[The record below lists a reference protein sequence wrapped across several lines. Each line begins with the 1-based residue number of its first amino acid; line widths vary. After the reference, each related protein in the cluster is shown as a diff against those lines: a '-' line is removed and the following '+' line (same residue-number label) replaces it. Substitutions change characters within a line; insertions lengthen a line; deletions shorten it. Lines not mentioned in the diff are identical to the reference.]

1 MATNTT
7 TRKVIVIE
15 VEGKQAN
22 ITVDGVSKSFK
33 QLNTEIA
40 KMKTGMENTNMATG
54 AASATVL
61 ELGRAVSDSN
71 YGIRGMANN
80 LSQVA
85 SNFIYTTKQAGTF
98 MGGLVNIGR
107 AFMGPLGLIFLFQ
120 GAIALLERWAIESE
134 KAENATDDLSDSL
147 KQEMNILKL
156 YGATLRDVNTS
167 LEDRTALVRG
177 LSALDKD
184 LARQLKEAGND
195 QKKLADITEN
205 FVEQKQ
211 IEIDIKQK
219 EKELNE
225 SIIKTN
231 EALDYQQGLS
241 LIKLGSIEAQT
252 LELTSKKKVDQYNT
266 GLQTEAQ
273 RKLNV
278 ANDEQNKVL
287 NELLALYLKL
297 NPEEEKNAG
306 NARSFKKK
314 YLDLSK
320 IILEFERRQELG
332 VERTEKKQLEIK
344 QKYER
349 EDLQRRRDAFIE
361 RETLRKEDFMKSD
374 ASDKQKA
381 LAQKRFEEAE
391 QKAIDDHEKA
401 LTKLVS
407 AQTIERANLR
417 EEEFN
422 KLIEMDL
429 DTRRRRL
436 DSIRIY
442 SDESRIQ
449 ASEANNE
456 ILQDEIDYQESRLSL
471 FEEGSFERMQ
481 AENELSILR
490 MDMQDKEFEH
500 EMLLLDLRM
509 QAQLEYVGFVSGI
522 GQVFSTL
529 GKESEALAKIG
540 LVVQKGAAVAGVV
553 IEAQQAN
560 AKILSAS
567 ASEVGFYK
575 ASAAATS
582 LASPFMSK
590 KFLGLAIAAEG
601 GAAKRITKNNVGAGI
616 AIANILAT
624 TLTSR
629 TAPSGGG
636 RAGGGEGG
644 GGGRTF
650 DFNLVGS
657 TGTNQLAEAVGGQFQ
672 EPIQAYVV
680 SNEMTSQQELD
691 LQIQTG
697 ASLGD

>member
-7 TRKVIVIE
+7 TRKVIVID
-15 VEGKQAN
+15 VQGKDASVT
-22 ITVDGVSKSFK
+22 IDGVKSSF
-33 QLNTEIA
+33 QGLNAEIA
-40 KMKTGMENTNMATG
+40 KMKTGMQDTNMATG
-54 AASATVL
+54 SASATVL

-71 YGIRGMANN
+71 YGLRGMANN
-80 LSQVA
+80 LSQLA
-85 SNFIYTTKQAGTF
+85 SNFVYTTKQAGTF
-98 MGGLVNIGR
+98 GGGLLAIKD
-107 AFMGPLGLIFLFQ
+107 ALLGPLGFILLFQ
-120 GAIALLERWAIESE
+120 TAIALLERWAIESE

-225 SIIKTN
+225 SIIETNQKESATRVNTVAELSNEIDKRMELWTKKDREDAQATLLTKKTKELN
-231 EALDYQQGLS
+231 L
-241 LIKLGSIEAQT
+241 AQD
-252 LELTSKKKVDQYNT
+252 K
-266 GLQTEAQ
+266 
-273 RKLNV
+273 
-278 ANDEQNKVL
+278 QNKVL

-361 RETLRKEDFMKSD
+361 KENLRKEDFMKSN

-391 QKAIDDHEKA
+391 QKAKDDHEKA

-567 ASEVGFYK
+567 TSEVGFYK

-582 LASPFMSK
+582 LASPYMSK
-590 KFLGLAIAAEG
+590 KFLGLAIAAEA